1 MERKIVSFFQKWKK
15 DIIRKPL
22 ILYGPKQI
30 GKTFTALEFGKN
42 EYKNVVYFNTANN
55 KNLIDLF
62 KREKSP
68 DKLIVNLSVISGET
82 ILEDDSLIIFDNVD
96 SIEIV
101 KGLKLFGSETRK
113 YHIIAITSRRE
124 NLKDF
129 KGEELQFKGMYEM
142 DFEEFLWSRDEKQ
155 LANLIRESFEKRKT
169 CPFHKVALDLFYEY
183 LFTGGFPEVINAFNN
198 GLSDNE
204 IEAIKG
210 KIIDSY
216 KKEVAL
222 NSTLIDIP
230 RGLEVID
237 SIPEQLKKENKKFQ
251 YGLMG
256 YGKRA
261 KEYES
266 TIKYLID
273 NQIVYR
279 SYKIRNIKSPLS
291 SCRET
296 ESFKLYLPDDGLL
309 FSMLHINKKDFLS
322 NESIKETMYENHI
335 AKTLVEA
342 NYSLYYYQSGGK
354 AEVNFVVQNRMGEVI
369 PIEITIKSMS
379 KAKSLSVLMKRF
391 TVSNAYRITENNFST
406 KKEVRYLPIYAVFCL
421 NDTII

>member
-1 MERKIVSFFQKWKK
+1 MSFFQKWKK

-30 GKTFTALEFGKN
+30 GKTFTVLEFGKN

-55 KNLIDLF
+55 KNLLDLF

-421 NDTII
+421 NDNII